1 MADTSRPRATAN
13 FNISKFKD
21 VIEDKQDGLTKGT
34 FFVCNISPG
43 AKEELPFAFEQDDLL
58 VCKAVNLPAEQL
70 NFTTLKYHTRAIKI
84 PTTREFG
91 PITLSFYNTGDYNL
105 RTNFFKWM
113 NMYNSAAGNLRGLKE
128 TYHLYNN
135 VRTDKIAAANYGNFN
150 GTNFYTKMF
159 ATMELFPFTNDGVL
173 KPSDLLKVLG
183 QVGID
188 AAQQTVGRIGGR
200 VGGILG
206 GAAGLAAN
214 HFKNKLQIESNNR
227 PLASYKFTN
236 TFPTN
241 IGPLQFS
248 YDDDSSFQTYDV
260 EFQYL
265 DMRYESASEPHNPG
279 GFGTFKKGG
288 ADRLFG
294 AIKERINR

>member
-1 MADTSRPRATAN
+1 MADINTSAN
-13 FNISKFKD
+13 FNISRFKD
-21 VIEDKQDGLTKGT
+21 VIEDRQGGLTKGT
-34 FFVCNISPG
+34 FFVCSISPG
-43 AKEELPFAFEQDDLL
+43 GNAEELGFAFEKDDLL

-105 RTNFFKWM
+105 RTNFFNWM
-113 NMYNSAAGNLRGLKE
+113 NMYNSAVGNLRGLEE
-128 TYHLYNN
+128 TYHLYDS
-135 VRTDKIAAANYGNFN
+135 VRTDKIAAANSGTFN
-150 GTNFYTKMF
+150 GIAHRGAAGSYATMF
-159 ATMELFPFTNDGVL
+159 ATMELVPFTNDGVL

-183 QVGID
+183 QIAID
-188 AAQQTVGRIGGR
+188 AAQQAASRR
-200 VGGILG
+200 VGILG
-206 GAAGLAAN
+206 GATGIVAN

-227 PLASYKFTN
+227 PLASYKFTYA
-236 TFPTN
+236 FPTN

-248 YDDDSSFQTYDV
+248 YDDDASFQTYDV

-265 DMRYESASEPHNPG
+265 DMRYSNPQDG
-279 GFGTFKKGG
+279 RPRGG
-288 ADRLFG
+288 ADRLFD